1 MAVGGPS
8 FPWRDTVLWMEDWL
22 RRAAQLA
29 PERAFLMHPDSP
41 PTTYAEMEH
50 RVQLVVAGLEATG
63 IRPGHLVGV
72 MPRNDVDSTARLFAV
87 PRTGAAAVVIN
98 ARLTTSEVG
107 AQLSRARAS
116 HAFDGL
122 GGLEGVQEASSPSAT
137 VTVDADRDHSI
148 LFTSGSTASA
158 KPVRL
163 TWGNLEA
170 SAAGSAELLHHT
182 AEDRWLAVLPIY
194 HIGGMSILIRS
205 ARQMSSVVLEPR
217 FDPVRAAQLMAS
229 GNVTL
234 GSLVSAML
242 RQILDADPGPY
253 RDVRALLIGG
263 GPTPSGLL
271 AEAVDAG
278 LPVLPTYGMTETA
291 SQIATRRLSDGLHP
305 GMTAVPVPGA
315 EIRTDRDGVIEVK
328 GAMVSPGY
336 LGEPDRRSEW
346 FRTSDVGE
354 LRDGQLT
361 VLGRVDDVIVSGGE
375 NIHPVEVEAVLRAV
389 DAVRDVVV
397 VGAPHDHWGEE
408 VVAVV
413 EGDAAPGALE
423 RHARYHLAG
432 YKIPKRWMKVDE
444 LPRLS
449 IGKPD
454 RRAVRAMVV
463 RGSDKPTD

>member
-1 MAVGGPS
+1 MAANRVS
-8 FPWRDTVLWMEDWL
+8 FPRRDTVLLMEDWL
-22 RRAAQLA
+22 RRAARLA
-29 PERAFLMHPDSP
+29 PERAFLTQPDAP
-41 PTTYAEMEH
+41 ATTFAEMEH
-50 RVQLVVAGLEATG
+50 RVQLVVAGLEAAG
-63 IRPGHLVGV
+63 IGPGDLVGV
-72 MPRNDVDSTARLFAV
+72 MPRNDVESVARLFAV

-98 ARLTTSEVG
+98 ARLTANEID
-107 AQLSRARAS
+107 AQLSRARVR

-122 GGLEGVQEASSPSAT
+122 GELDGVETSSAPSAT
-137 VTVDADRDHSI
+137 ATVDADRDHSI
-148 LFTSGSTASA
+148 LFTSGSTGSA

-170 SAAGSAELLHHT
+170 SAAASAELLDHT
-182 AEDRWLAVLPIY
+182 SDDRWLAVLPMY

-205 ARQMSSVVLEPR
+205 ARQLSSVVLEPR
-217 FDPVRAAQLMAS
+217 FDPIRAAQLMAS
-229 GNVTL
+229 GDVTL
-234 GSLVSAML
+234 GSLVAAML
-242 RQILDADPGPY
+242 RQILDSDPGPY
-253 RDVRALLIGG
+253 REVRALLIGG

-271 AEAVDAG
+271 EEAVDAG

-305 GMTAVPVPGA
+305 GMSAVPVPGA

-336 LGEPDRRSEW
+336 LGEPDRQSDW

-361 VLGRVDDVIVSGGE
+361 VLGRADDVILSGGE
-375 NIHPVEVEAVLRAV
+375 NVHPAEVEAVLRAV

-408 VVAVV
+408 VVAVF
-413 EGDAAPGALE
+413 EGDAAPGVLE

-454 RRAVRAMVV
+454 RRAVRALVV
-463 RGSDKPTD
+463 RPAYKPTD